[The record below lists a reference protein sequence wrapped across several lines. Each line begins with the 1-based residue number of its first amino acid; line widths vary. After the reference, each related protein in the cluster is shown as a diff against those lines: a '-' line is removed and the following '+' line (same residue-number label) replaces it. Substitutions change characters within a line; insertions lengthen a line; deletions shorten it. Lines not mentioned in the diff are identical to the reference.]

1 MKLLSCWETILSQRS
16 FVLLRNFSLA
26 EKLSCHW
33 AAFPPQRNYSTTEK
47 RLFLLETFSL
57 RETFLHL
64 RNFSP
69 TEELFSQWETI
80 LPQKKFSPTEKISCN
95 EKISLN
101 WENFLAENDFL
112 LRNFPS
118 TETLFSCGKK
128 LSHWEDTVLLLRIF
142 FAAEKPFHV
151 FSMVG
156 LRRFL
161 FKIIF

>member
-80 LPQKKFSPTEKISCN
+80 LPQKKFSPTEKISSN

-101 WENFLAENDFL
+101 WENFFGWKWFPTDKLSFYSNIILLWKKTFSLRRHCTPAENFFCCWET
-112 LRNFPS
+112 FP
-118 TETLFSCGKK
+118 
-128 LSHWEDTVLLLRIF
+128 
-142 FAAEKPFHV
+142 
-151 FSMVG
+151 
-156 LRRFL
+156 RF
-161 FKIIF
+161 

>member
-33 AAFPPQRNYSTTEK
+33 AAFPLQRNYSTTEK

-69 TEELFSQWETI
+69 TEELFSQWETFSRRKNF
-80 LPQKKFSPTEKISCN
+80 LPLKKFLPMRKFPLTEKI
-95 EKISLN
+95 
-101 WENFLAENDFL
+101 FLAENDFL
-112 LRNFPS
+112 LTNFPS
-118 TETLFSCGKK
+118 TQTLFSCGKK

>member
-33 AAFPPQRNYSTTEK
+33 AAFPLQRNYSTTEK

-101 WENFLAENDFL
+101 WENFFGWKWFPTEKLLLLKHCSPVEKNFLTEKTLYSCWEFFLL
-112 LRNFPS
+112 LRNLS
-118 TETLFSCGKK
+118 T
-128 LSHWEDTVLLLRIF
+128 
-142 FAAEKPFHV
+142 
-151 FSMVG
+151 
-156 LRRFL
+156 FL
-161 FKIIF
+161 VW